1 MTISR
6 PAWRGHFDG
15 WPMRAVALCGLG
27 LGLAGC
33 NEQNAYVPPPPPKVT
48 VAQPLRAPVTPYL
61 ELTGS
66 TQAFNAVDL
75 AARVQ
80 GDLVSIDYK
89 DGALVTKGTPLFHIQ
104 RDTYDAQ
111 LEQAKADLIRQQ
123 AGQANAQSE
132 YDRQSALGKNQ
143 FASEAKVEDAKTRL
157 DEATAGVMQ
166 AQANVDMANITLGYT
181 EITAPFDGVVTNHL
195 ADVGALVGYGGPTKL
210 ASIVQTDPIYVYF
223 TVSEQQALQVK
234 QSLAAQGRKASDLH
248 DVPVEIG
255 LQTEEGYPHKGVID
269 YIAPQID
276 AQTGTLTVRGL
287 FENKTLA
294 LLPGLFARIRV
305 PVGRPGDGLLV
316 DDTAIGTSQVGS
328 YVLVLGK
335 DDVIEQRKVTLGPI
349 EGAMREVK
357 DGIGPDDWVVI
368 GGIQKAIPGSKV
380 TPDKAAMSGRSAD
393 PSTAAPAKP

>member
-6 PAWRGHFDG
+6 PAGRGCFG
-15 WPMRAVALCGLG
+15 RRPVRTLSLCGLA

-48 VAQPLRAPVTPYL
+48 VAQPVREPVTPFL

-111 LEQAKADLIRQQ
+111 LQQAKADLIQQQ

-132 YDRQSALGKNQ
+132 YDRQAALGKTQ
-143 FASEAKVEDAKTRL
+143 VASQAHVEDAKTKL
-157 DEATAGVMQ
+157 DQATAAVMQ
-166 AQANVDMANITLGYT
+166 AQANVELATITLGYT

-195 ADVGALVGYGGPTKL
+195 VDVGALVGYGGPTKL

-223 TVSEQQALQVK
+223 NVSEQQVLQVK
-234 QSLAAQGRKASDLH
+234 QTLAAQGRKAADLH

-255 LQTEEGYPHKGVID
+255 LQTEEGYPHRGVID

-276 AQTGTLTVRGL
+276 AQTGTLTVRGV
-287 FENKTLA
+287 FENRTLA
-294 LLPGLFARIRV
+294 LLPGLFARVRI

-316 DDTAIGTSQVGS
+316 DDTAIGTSQLGD
-328 YVLVLGK
+328 YLLVLGK
-335 DDVIEQRKVTLGPI
+335 DDTVEQRKVTLGPR
-349 EGAMREVK
+349 EGSMRVVA

-368 GGIQKAIPGSKV
+368 GGIQKAVPGSKV
-380 TPDKAAMSGRSAD
+380 APDKATMAGRGAGPSA
-393 PSTAAPAKP
+393 AKP